1 MEMGKLKED
10 LNKAKSRNALLE
22 EEARTLREQDM
33 AKPKNDRKVIMVCRQ
48 THMEKVIDEPINKKK
63 KPKQAEDK
71 LNQLRREQKKYIA
84 ELSTAFDSCKAKD
97 RRIRMMVLI

>member
-1 MEMGKLKED
+1 VEMGKLKED